1 MESVD
6 IMGNDDM
13 NKNNN
18 DYLISLADD
27 IVKMTD
33 SVIGVIGKITSLSAE
48 DYKIVKEW
56 YEKLAGHEFNIVR
69 DAIDVRKNAINY
81 LKSMNIEVL
90 DDPNYE
96 VEQFN
101 PMSTEDFFRNWNNL
115 DNENGRRR

>member
-1 MESVD
+1 MMDNE
-6 IMGNDDM
+6 DM
-13 NKNNN
+13 NKNRE

-33 SVIGVIGKITSLSAE
+33 SVIGVIGKITSLPAD
-48 DYKIVKEW
+48 DYKVVKEW

-69 DAIDVRKNAINY
+69 DAIDVRKSAIGY
-81 LKSMNIEVL
+81 LRSKNIEVL
-90 DDPNYE
+90 DDPAYE

-101 PMSTEDFFRNWNNL
+101 PMSREEFFRNWNNF